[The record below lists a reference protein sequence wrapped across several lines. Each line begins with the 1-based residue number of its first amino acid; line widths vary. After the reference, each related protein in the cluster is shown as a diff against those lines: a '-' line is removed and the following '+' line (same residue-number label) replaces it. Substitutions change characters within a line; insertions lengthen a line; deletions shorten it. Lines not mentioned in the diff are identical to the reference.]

1 MAFHVY
7 LLQCG
12 DGSYYIGHTDNIESR
27 LAQHRV
33 GALQGYTA
41 SRLPVSLLKAE
52 AFPTR
57 EEALAAEM
65 QLKGWGRAKKK
76 AWVEDN
82 FVLMKQLAKKDFS
95 KRDVE

>member
-1 MAFHVY
+1 MAFHMY

-12 DGSYYIGHTDNIESR
+12 DGSYYTGHTDNIESR
-27 LAQHRV
+27 LAQHQA
-33 GALQGYTA
+33 GTLQGYTA

-65 QLKGWGRAKKK
+65 QLKGWGRAKKE
-76 AWVEDN
+76 AWVNND
-82 FVLMKQLAKKDFS
+82 FGLLQKLAKKNFP
-95 KRDVE
+95 KA